1 MNFEELIEYL
11 TSINNIMS
19 KKTLQLLYSTLS
31 EENKGKGIKYEDSQI
46 IIIKRIKDSLKEE

>member
-19 KKTLQLLYSTLS
+19 KKALQLLYSTLS